1 MEKFYEQ
8 FLKRERPSGMIFDV
22 DGTLLDS
29 MPVWAHSGER
39 YLATI
44 GVHAPESLG
53 RILFSMTMQQG
64 AQYMKHTFGLPQ
76 TAEEIRMGIIQVVE
90 AAYRTETGCKA
101 GVYDFLK
108 ALHTADVP
116 MIIVTSNERTLV
128 EAAFERLAIRMYF
141 KEILTCGEF
150 GSGKDQP
157 AIFQAAAARI
167 GSDPEGTWVVEDG
180 LYAIRTAKAAGMR
193 TIGVADASSKK
204 DEEQIRI
211 EADYFITGFN
221 QTES

>member
-1 MEKFYEQ
+1 
-8 FLKRERPSGMIFDV
+8 
-22 DGTLLDS
+22 
-29 MPVWAHSGER
+29 
-39 YLATI
+39 
-44 GVHAPESLG
+44 
-53 RILFSMTMQQG
+53 
-64 AQYMKHTFGLPQ
+64 
-76 TAEEIRMGIIQVVE
+76 MGIIQVVE